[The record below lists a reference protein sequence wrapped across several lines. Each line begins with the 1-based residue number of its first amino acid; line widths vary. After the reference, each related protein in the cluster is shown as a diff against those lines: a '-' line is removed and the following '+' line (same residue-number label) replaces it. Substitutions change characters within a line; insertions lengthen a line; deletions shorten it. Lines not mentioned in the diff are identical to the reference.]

1 MKLPRGVR
9 SRLVTTGR
17 CLVVQMILW
26 TALETSGETFPPL
39 ALHPANPHYFSFR
52 GKPAIPITSG
62 EHYGA
67 VLNLDFDYLRYLD
80 ELAARRL
87 NHTRTFS
94 GTYRELPSSFGI
106 TDNTLAPKPGRYL
119 APWARSDTPGYADEG
134 NKFDLTRWDEAYFR
148 RLKDFI
154 TQAGRRGIVVEISLF
169 CPLYDEEL
177 WQASPMNASNNVNNV
192 GNSSR
197 NDVLTLK
204 HPDLVEVHKAVTR
217 KFVTELN
224 GFDNIYYEVCNEP
237 WVGGVTTEWQ
247 DEIIATIVAAQA
259 LLPNKHLISLN
270 LSGLN
275 IRNPNPAVSIFNYH
289 HPDSAEPVSRNYAL
303 NKVIGDNETGFRGSG
318 NFAYR
323 TEAWDCILAG
333 GALFSHLDYSFST
346 QHPAGTLQEYKS
358 PGGGNAEL
366 RKQFRVLKDF
376 IHGFDFIRM
385 TPAPNLIEAIE
396 PAGSVV
402 TQVLAESGKAYAIYA
417 RRRTEVDRVTVRW
430 TGAVTPTQSGKFTFS
445 TVSNDGVRLWVNDN
459 PLIENV
465 RLHKLMENE
474 GQMELAA
481 GQPAKIRLEY
491 YETGSNSVA
500 QLLWSGPNLNKT
512 VISATNLTP
521 TGLAGAGLKGEY
533 FEDRRMKQRA
543 LTRVDATVNFD
554 WSSTGRFAIRR
565 EAAPIQLSLDLP
577 AGHYRAQW
585 IDPQTGRVTKRDTF
599 RHAGGAKALA
609 SPLFTEDV
617 ALKLVARK

>member
-1 MKLPRGVR
+1 MKFSL
-9 SRLVTTGR
+9 TTLSGLLAGLM
-17 CLVVQMILW
+17 CLGTNPLHAANQ
-26 TALETSGETFPPL
+26 PL
-39 ALHPANPHYFSFR
+39 ALHPANPHYFLFR
-52 GKPAIPITSG
+52 GKPAVLIGSG

-67 VLNLDFDYLRYLD
+67 VLNREFDYMAYLR
-80 ELAARRL
+80 ELRAKGL
-87 NHTRTFS
+87 NHTRLFS
-94 GTYRELPSSFGI
+94 GTYREVPSSFGI
-106 TDNTLAPKPGRYL
+106 TDNTLAPKPAQFL
-119 APWARSDTPGYADEG
+119 SPWARSETSGEFYGG
-134 NKFDLTRWDEAYFR
+134 NKFDLTRWDEKFFN

-154 TQAGRRGIVVEISLF
+154 RQAGKRGIVVEINLF

-177 WQASPMNASNNVNNV
+177 WRVNPMNAANNINGV

-204 HPDLVEVHKAVTR
+204 HRDLVEVHKAVTR

-247 DEIIATIVAAQA
+247 DEIIATIVEAQSQ
-259 LLPNKHLISLN
+259 LPNQHLISLN
-270 LSGLN
+270 LQGLN

-289 HPDSAEPVSRNYAL
+289 HPDSAEPVMRNYAL
-303 NKVIGDNETGFRGSG
+303 NKVIGDNETGFRGAD

-346 QHPAGTLQEYKS
+346 QHPAGTLREYKS

-376 IHGFDFIRM
+376 IHDFDFVRLSPDP
-385 TPAPNLIEAIE
+385 TVIEEIE

-430 TGAVTPTQSGKFTFS
+430 SGAVTPNQSGKFTFY
-445 TVSNDGVRLWVNDN
+445 TMSNDGVRLWVNDQ
-459 PLIENV
+459 PLIENF

-474 GQMELAA
+474 GQIELQA

-500 QLLWSGPNLNKT
+500 KLLWSGPNQDKT
-512 VISATNLTP
+512 VISSANLTP
-521 TGLAGAGLKGEY
+521 GGFTGAGLKGEY

-543 LTRVDATVNFD
+543 LTRVDARVDFE
-554 WSSTGRFAIRR
+554 WSSTGPL
-565 EAAPIQLSLDLP
+565 PIHTGTASIKLKLHLP
-577 AGHYRAQW
+577 AGNYRAQW
-585 IDPQTGRVTKRDTF
+585 IDPKTGSVTRGEIFQHT
-599 RHAGGAKALA
+599 GGARMLS
-609 SPLFTEDV
+609 SPAFTEDV
-617 ALKLVARK
+617 ALKLTQ

>member
-1 MKLPRGVR
+1 MKFLLTTLSGFLGV
-9 SRLVTTGR
+9 LICFGTNP
-17 CLVVQMILW
+17 LNAANQ
-26 TALETSGETFPPL
+26 PL
-39 ALHPANPHYFSFR
+39 AVHPDNPRYFLFR
-52 GKPAIPITSG
+52 GKPAVLIGSG

-67 VLNLDFDYLRYLD
+67 VLNGEFDYMAYLR
-80 ELAARRL
+80 ELRARGL
-87 NHTRTFS
+87 NHTRLFS
-94 GTYRELPSSFGI
+94 GTYREGPGSFGI
-106 TDNTLAPKPGRYL
+106 TDNTLAPKPAKFL
-119 APWARSDTPGYADEG
+119 SPWARSTTPGEFCGG
-134 NKFDLTRWDEAYFR
+134 NKFDLARWDEAFFS

-154 TQAGRRGIVVEISLF
+154 RQAGKRGIVVEINLF
-169 CPLYDEEL
+169 CPLYDEAL
-177 WQASPMNASNNVNNV
+177 WQVNPMNARNNLNGV

-204 HPDLVEVHKAVTR
+204 HRDLVEVHQAVTR

-224 GFDNIYYEVCNEP
+224 RFDNIYYEVCNEP

-247 DEIIATIVAAQA
+247 DEIIATIVATQA
-259 LLPNKHLISLN
+259 RLPNQHLISLN
-270 LSGLN
+270 LQGLN
-275 IRNPNPAVSIFNYH
+275 IRNPNPAVSIFTYH

-303 NKVIGDNETGFRGSG
+303 TKVIGDNETGFRGPG

-323 TEAWDCILAG
+323 SEAWDCLLAG
-333 GALFSHLDYSFST
+333 GAVFSHLDYSFST
-346 QHPAGTLQEYKS
+346 QHPAGPLQEYKS

-376 IHGFDFIRM
+376 IHDFNFIRM

-430 TGAVTPTQSGKFTFS
+430 TGAVTPAQSGKFTFS
-445 TVSNDGVRLWVNDN
+445 TVSNDGVRLWVDDN
-459 PLIENV
+459 PLIDNV

-474 GQMELAA
+474 GQMELTA

-512 VISATNLTP
+512 IIATTNLTP
-521 TGLAGAGLKGEY
+521 TGLAGAGLTGEY

-554 WSSTGRFAIRR
+554 WSSTGHFAIRR

-577 AGHYRAQW
+577 AGHYCAQW

-609 SPLFTEDV
+609 SPSFTEDV

>member
-1 MKLPRGVR
+1 MKFSLPTLCG
-9 SRLVTTGR
+9 LLAGLM
-17 CLVVQMILW
+17 CLGPNPLH
-26 TALETSGETFPPL
+26 AANPPL
-39 ALHPANPHYFSFR
+39 ALHSDNPHYFLFR
-52 GKPAIPITSG
+52 GKPAVLIGSG

-67 VLNLDFDYLRYLD
+67 VLNREFDYVAYLHELR
-80 ELAARRL
+80 AKGL
-87 NHTRTFS
+87 NHTRLFS
-94 GTYRELPSSFGI
+94 GTYREVPSSFGI
-106 TDNTLAPKPGRYL
+106 TDNTLAPKPEQFL
-119 APWARSDTPGYADEG
+119 SPWARSEVPGDFYGG
-134 NKFDLTRWDEAYFR
+134 NKFDLTRWDETFFN

-154 TQAGRRGIVVEISLF
+154 RQAGKRGIVVEINLF

-177 WQASPMNASNNVNNV
+177 WQVNPMNARNNINGV

-217 KFVTELN
+217 KFVAELN

-247 DEIIATIVAAQA
+247 DEIITTIVEAQSQ
-259 LLPNKHLISLN
+259 LPNKHLISLN
-270 LSGLN
+270 LAGLN

-289 HPDSAEPVSRNYAL
+289 HPDSAEPVMRNYAL
-303 NKVIGDNETGFRGSG
+303 NKVIGDNETGFRGAG

-346 QHPAGTLQEYKS
+346 QHPKGTLREYRS

-376 IHGFDFIRM
+376 IHDFDFIRM
-385 TPAPNLIEAIE
+385 TPDPTVIKEIE
-396 PAGSVV
+396 PDGSVA

-417 RRRTEVDRVTVRW
+417 RRRSEVDRVTVRW
-430 TGAVTPTQSGKFTFS
+430 TGAVTPAQSGKFTFHTMS
-445 TVSNDGVRLWVNDN
+445 SDGVRLWVNDE
-459 PLIENV
+459 LLVENV
-465 RLHKLMENE
+465 RQHKLMENE
-474 GQMELAA
+474 GQIELTA

-500 QLLWSGPNLNKT
+500 KLLWAGPNLNKT
-512 VISATNLTP
+512 IISSTNLTP

-543 LTRVDATVNFD
+543 LVRLDAAVDFE
-554 WSSTGRFAIRR
+554 WSGTGPFPIRT
-565 EAAPIQLSLDLP
+565 EPASVKMSLNLP
-577 AGHYRAQW
+577 TGKYRLQW
-585 IDPQTGRVTKRDTF
+585 IDPKTGRVAGKANLS
-599 RHAGGAKALA
+599 HAGGTVRVE
-609 SPLFTEDV
+609 SPSFTEDL
-617 ALKLVARK
+617 ALKLIRRN